1 MPYTAVI
8 EFFAVWEKNMFTRR
22 HILIGA
28 LALCANFAA
37 TAAHADQLAD
47 IKKKGE
53 MVFGVLGTDEPNS
66 FIDPK
71 TRQLVGYEIDIATAV
86 AKEIAVTPRF
96 KQMSV
101 SSRIPELQ
109 QGHVDVLAA
118 TLTHNK
124 ERESQVDFAL
134 THFVTGSKVM
144 VRAGS
149 GVTALPQLAGK
160 KVVTVRGGTQES
172 NIRKAVPIA
181 EVVTF
186 ENTQQA
192 FQALRQGK
200 GIAYVNDESSL
211 LADYGKLGAAAK
223 GFTILPTSIGT
234 ESIAL
239 GLRKGEKSLK
249 AIVDA
254 TLRELETSG
263 AANALF
269 NKWYGPGTRPN
280 MAKRNF
286 TISTD
291 KI

>member
-1 MPYTAVI
+1 MGNRRTFIAV
-8 EFFAVWEKNMFTRR
+8 AA
-22 HILIGA
+22 A
-28 LALCANFAA
+28 LAAQLSFAA
-37 TAAHADQLAD
+37 SAHADQLAD

-53 MVFGVLGTDEPNS
+53 IVFGVLGTDEPNS

-71 TRQLVGYEIDIATAV
+71 TRELVGYEIDLAKAV
-86 AKEIAVTPRF
+86 ARKIGVKPVF
-96 KQMSV
+96 KQLSV
-101 SSRIPELQ
+101 AARIPELQ

-124 ERESQVDFAL
+124 EREAQVDFAL

-144 VRAGS
+144 VRSAS
-149 GVTALPQLAGK
+149 GITALPQLANK
-160 KVVTVRGGTQES
+160 KVVTVRGGTQET
-172 NIRKAVPIA
+172 NIRAVVPTANI
-181 EVVTF
+181 VTF

-192 FQALRQGK
+192 FQALQQGK

-211 LADYGKLGAAAK
+211 LADYGKLGPAAK
-223 GFTILPTSIGT
+223 NFTILPTSIGV
-234 ESIAL
+234 EAIAL
-239 GLRKGEKSLK
+239 GLRKGEKNLK
-249 AIVDA
+249 GVVDA

-263 AANALF
+263 AANQLF

>member
-1 MPYTAVI
+1 MGNRRTFIAV
-8 EFFAVWEKNMFTRR
+8 AA
-22 HILIGA
+22 A
-28 LALCANFAA
+28 LAAQLSFAA
-37 TAAHADQLAD
+37 TAHADQLAD

-53 MVFGVLGTDEPNS
+53 IVFGVLGTDEPNS

-71 TRQLVGYEIDIATAV
+71 TRELVGYEIDLAKAV
-86 AKEIAVTPRF
+86 AKKIGVKPVF
-96 KQMSV
+96 KQLSV
-101 SSRIPELQ
+101 AARIPELQ

-144 VRAGS
+144 VRSAS
-149 GVTALPQLAGK
+149 GIKTLPQLAGK
-160 KVVTVRGGTQES
+160 KVVTVRGGTQET
-172 NIRKAVPIA
+172 NIRAAVPTAKI
-181 EVVTF
+181 VTF

-192 FQALRQGK
+192 FQALQQGK

-211 LADYGKLGAAAK
+211 LADYGKLGPAAK
-223 GFTILPTSIGT
+223 NFTILPTSIGV

-239 GLRKGEKSLK
+239 GLRKGEKNLK
-249 AIVDA
+249 GVVDA

-263 AANALF
+263 AANQLF

-280 MAKRNF
+280 IAKRNF

>member
-1 MPYTAVI
+1 MI
-8 EFFAVWEKNMFTRR
+8 IRR
-22 HILIGA
+22 RLVLGA
-28 LALCANFAA
+28 LALSATFAA
-37 TAAHADQLAD
+37 TAARADQLAD

-53 MVFGVLGTDEPNS
+53 IVFGVLGTDEPNS

-86 AKEIAVTPRF
+86 AKKIGVKPVF

-144 VRAGS
+144 VRQGG

-172 NIRKAVPIA
+172 NIRKAVPTA
-181 EVVTF
+181 DVVTF

-249 AIVDA
+249 AVVDG
-254 TLRELETSG
+254 TLRELEASG
-263 AANALF
+263 AAEGLF

-280 MAKRNF
+280 IGKRAF
-286 TISTD
+286 KISTD

>member
-1 MPYTAVI
+1 MFSRRSIILGA
-8 EFFAVWEKNMFTRR
+8 FALSAN
-22 HILIGA
+22 LIAGA
-28 LALCANFAA
+28 AQ
-37 TAAHADQLAD
+37 ADQLAD
-47 IKKKGE
+47 IKKKGT

-86 AKEIAVTPRF
+86 AKKIGVKPVF

-149 GVTALPQLAGK
+149 GISALPQLAGK
-160 KVVTVRGGTQES
+160 KVVTVRGGTQET
-172 NIRKAVPIA
+172 NIRAAVPSA

-200 GIAYVNDESSL
+200 GVAYVNDESSL
-211 LADYGKLGAAAK
+211 LADYGKLGPAAK
-223 GFTILPTSIGT
+223 GFTILPTSIGI
-234 ESIAL
+234 EAIAL

-249 AIVDA
+249 SVVDQ
-254 TLRELETSG
+254 TLRELEASG
-263 AANALF
+263 AAEQLF
-269 NKWYGPGTRPN
+269 NKWYGPGTRAN
-280 MAKRNF
+280 IAKRTF
-286 TISTD
+286 KISTD

>member
-1 MPYTAVI
+1 MANRRTLLACAIAFSVQ
-8 EFFAVWEKNMFTRR
+8 FAVA
-22 HILIGA
+22 GA
-28 LALCANFAA
+28 AQ
-37 TAAHADQLAD
+37 ADQLAD

-53 MVFGVLGTDEPNS
+53 IVFGVLGTDEPNS

-71 TRQLVGYEIDIATAV
+71 TRELVGYEIDLAKAV
-86 AKEIAVTPRF
+86 AKKIGVKPVF

-101 SSRIPELQ
+101 AARIPELQ

-144 VRAGS
+144 VRTAS
-149 GVTALPQLAGK
+149 GINALAQLAGK
-160 KVVTVRGGTQES
+160 KVVTVRGGTQET
-172 NIRKAVPIA
+172 NIRAAVPSA
-181 EVVTF
+181 TVVTF

-192 FQALRQGK
+192 FQALQQGK

-211 LADYGKLGAAAK
+211 LADYGKLGPAAK
-223 GFTILPTSIGT
+223 KFTILPNSIGV

-249 AIVDA
+249 AVVDA

-263 AANALF
+263 AANTLF
-269 NKWYGPGTRPN
+269 NKWYGPGSRPN
-280 MAKRNF
+280 MAKRGF
-286 TISTD
+286 TIHTD
-291 KI
+291 KL

>member
-1 MPYTAVI
+1 
-8 EFFAVWEKNMFTRR
+8 MFSRR
-22 HILIGA
+22 HIILATIALSANLLAGA
-28 LALCANFAA
+28 AN
-37 TAAHADQLAD
+37 ADQLAD
-47 IKKKGE
+47 IKKKGTI
-53 MVFGVLGTDEPNS
+53 VFGVLGTDEPNS

-86 AKEIAVTPRF
+86 AKKIGVKPVF

-109 QGHVDVLAA
+109 QGHVDALAA

-149 GVTALPQLAGK
+149 GITALPQLAGK
-160 KVVTVRGGTQES
+160 KVVTVRGGTQET
-172 NIRKAVPIA
+172 NIRKAVPTA

-200 GIAYVNDESSL
+200 GVAYVNDESSL

-223 GFTILPTSIGT
+223 GFTILPTSIGN

-249 AIVDA
+249 AVVDA
-254 TLRELETSG
+254 TLRELEASG
-263 AANALF
+263 AAAQLF
-269 NKWYGPGTRPN
+269 NKWYGPGTRAN
-280 MAKRNF
+280 IAKRTF

>member
-1 MPYTAVI
+1 MP
-8 EFFAVWEKNMFTRR
+8 TRR
-22 HILIGA
+22 SFARSLVLGA
-28 LALCANFAA
+28 LALSATLAA
-37 TAAHADQLAD
+37 GAAQADQLAD
-47 IKKKGE
+47 IKKKGTI
-53 MVFGVLGTDEPNS
+53 VFGVLGTDEPNS

-71 TRQLVGYEIDIATAV
+71 TRQLVGYEIDIATTV
-86 AKEIAVTPRF
+86 AKKIGVKPVF

-109 QGHVDVLAA
+109 QGHVDALAA

-149 GVTALPQLAGK
+149 GITALPQLAGK
-160 KVVTVRGGTQES
+160 KVVTVRGGTQET
-172 NIRKAVPIA
+172 NIRAAVPTA

-200 GIAYVNDESSL
+200 GVAYVNDESSL
-211 LADYGKLGAAAK
+211 LADYGKLGPAAK
-223 GFTILPTSIGT
+223 GFVILPTSIGK

-239 GLRKGEKSLK
+239 GLRKGEKGLK
-249 AIVDA
+249 AVVDQ
-254 TLRELETSG
+254 TLRELEASG
-263 AANALF
+263 AAEQLF
-269 NKWYGPGTRPN
+269 NKWYGPGTRAN
-280 MAKRNF
+280 IAKRSF
-286 TISTD
+286 KISTD

>member
-1 MPYTAVI
+1 MGNRRTFIAV
-8 EFFAVWEKNMFTRR
+8 AA
-22 HILIGA
+22 A
-28 LALCANFAA
+28 LAAQLSFAA
-37 TAAHADQLAD
+37 SAHADQLAD

-53 MVFGVLGTDEPNS
+53 IVFGVLGTDEPNS

-71 TRQLVGYEIDIATAV
+71 TRELVGYEIDLAKAV
-86 AKEIAVTPRF
+86 ARKIGVKPVF
-96 KQMSV
+96 KQLSV
-101 SSRIPELQ
+101 AARIPELQ

-124 ERESQVDFAL
+124 EREAQVDFAL

-144 VRAGS
+144 VRSAS
-149 GVTALPQLAGK
+149 GITALPQLANK
-160 KVVTVRGGTQES
+160 KVVTVRGGTQET
-172 NIRKAVPIA
+172 NIRAAVPTANI
-181 EVVTF
+181 VTF

-192 FQALRQGK
+192 FQALQQGK

-211 LADYGKLGAAAK
+211 LADYGKLGPAAK
-223 GFTILPTSIGT
+223 NFTILPTSIGV

-239 GLRKGEKSLK
+239 GLRKGEKNLK
-249 AIVDA
+249 GVVDA

-263 AANALF
+263 AANQLF

>member
-1 MPYTAVI
+1 MS
-8 EFFAVWEKNMFTRR
+8 TRR
-22 HILIGA
+22 SFAQRLVLGA
-28 LALCANFAA
+28 LALSAA
-37 TAAHADQLAD
+37 LVAGAAQADQLAD
-47 IKKKGE
+47 IRKKGTI
-53 MVFGVLGTDEPNS
+53 VFGVLGTDEPNS

-86 AKEIAVTPRF
+86 AKKIGVKPVF

-109 QGHVDVLAA
+109 QGHVDALAA

-149 GVTALPQLAGK
+149 GITALPQLAGK
-160 KVVTVRGGTQES
+160 KVVTVRGGTQET
-172 NIRKAVPIA
+172 NIRAAVPTA

-200 GIAYVNDESSL
+200 GVAYVNDESSL
-211 LADYGKLGAAAK
+211 LADYGKLGPAAK
-223 GFTILPTSIGT
+223 GFTILPTSIGN

-239 GLRKGEKSLK
+239 GLRKGEKGLK
-249 AIVDA
+249 AVVDQ
-254 TLRELETSG
+254 TLRELEASG
-263 AANALF
+263 AAEQLF
-269 NKWYGPGTRPN
+269 NKWYGPGTRAN
-280 MAKRNF
+280 IAKRSF
-286 TISTD
+286 KISTD

>member
-1 MPYTAVI
+1 MGNRRTFIAV
-8 EFFAVWEKNMFTRR
+8 AA
-22 HILIGA
+22 A
-28 LALCANFAA
+28 LAAQLSFAA
-37 TAAHADQLAD
+37 TAHADQLAD

-53 MVFGVLGTDEPNS
+53 IVFGVLGTDEPNS

-71 TRQLVGYEIDIATAV
+71 TRELVGYEIDLAKAV
-86 AKEIAVTPRF
+86 AKKIGVKPVF
-96 KQMSV
+96 KQLSV
-101 SSRIPELQ
+101 AARIPELQ

-144 VRAGS
+144 VRSAS
-149 GVTALPQLAGK
+149 GIKALPQLAGK
-160 KVVTVRGGTQES
+160 KVVTVRGGTQET
-172 NIRKAVPIA
+172 NIRAAVPTANI
-181 EVVTF
+181 VTF

-192 FQALRQGK
+192 FQALQQGK

-211 LADYGKLGAAAK
+211 LADYGKLGPAAK
-223 GFTILPTSIGT
+223 NFTILPTSIGV

-239 GLRKGEKSLK
+239 GLRKGEKNLK
-249 AIVDA
+249 GVVDA

-263 AANALF
+263 AANQLF

-280 MAKRNF
+280 IAKRNF

>member
-1 MPYTAVI
+1 
-8 EFFAVWEKNMFTRR
+8 MFTRR
-22 HILIGA
+22 HLILGA
-28 LALCANFAA
+28 LALSTSLAA
-37 TAAHADQLAD
+37 GAARADQLAD
-47 IKKKGE
+47 IKKKGT

-71 TRQLVGYEIDIATAV
+71 SRQLVGYEIDIATAV
-86 AKEIAVTPRF
+86 ARKIGVKPVF

-109 QGHVDVLAA
+109 GGHVDALAA
-118 TLTHNK
+118 TLTHNR

-149 GVTALPQLAGK
+149 GITALPQLAGK
-160 KVVTVRGGTQES
+160 KVVTVRGGTQET
-172 NIRKAVPIA
+172 NIRAAVPGV

-192 FQALRQGK
+192 FQAMRQGK
-200 GIAYVNDESSL
+200 GVAYVNDESSL
-211 LADYGKLGAAAK
+211 LADYGKLGPAAK
-223 GFTILPTSIGT
+223 GFTILPTSIGK

-239 GLRKGEKSLK
+239 GLRKGEKGLK
-249 AIVDA
+249 AVVDQ
-254 TLRELETSG
+254 TLRELEASG
-263 AANALF
+263 AAAQLF
-269 NKWYGPGTRPN
+269 NKWYGPGTRAN
-280 MAKRNF
+280 IAKRDF

>member
-1 MPYTAVI
+1 MGNRRTFIAVA
-8 EFFAVWEKNMFTRR
+8 AV
-22 HILIGA
+22 
-28 LALCANFAA
+28 LAAQLGFAA
-37 TAAHADQLAD
+37 SAHADQLAD

-53 MVFGVLGTDEPNS
+53 IVFGVLGTDEPNS

-71 TRQLVGYEIDIATAV
+71 TRELVGYEIDLAKAV
-86 AKEIAVTPRF
+86 AKKIGVKPVF
-96 KQMSV
+96 KQLSV
-101 SSRIPELQ
+101 AARIPELQ

-144 VRAGS
+144 VRAAS
-149 GVTALPQLAGK
+149 GITALPQLAGK
-160 KVVTVRGGTQES
+160 KVVTVRGGTQET
-172 NIRKAVPIA
+172 NIRAVVPTANI
-181 EVVTF
+181 VTF

-192 FQALRQGK
+192 FQALQQGK

-211 LADYGKLGAAAK
+211 LADYGKLGPAAK
-223 GFTILPTSIGT
+223 NFTILPTSIGV

-239 GLRKGEKSLK
+239 GLRKGEKNLK
-249 AIVDA
+249 GVVDA
-254 TLRELETSG
+254 TLRELEASG
-263 AANALF
+263 AANQLF

-280 MAKRNF
+280 IAKRNF

>member
-1 MPYTAVI
+1 MGNRRTFIAV
-8 EFFAVWEKNMFTRR
+8 AA
-22 HILIGA
+22 A
-28 LALCANFAA
+28 LAAQLSFAA
-37 TAAHADQLAD
+37 SAHADQLAD

-53 MVFGVLGTDEPNS
+53 IVFGVLGTDEPNS

-71 TRQLVGYEIDIATAV
+71 TRELVGYEIDLAKAV
-86 AKEIAVTPRF
+86 ARKIGVKPVF
-96 KQMSV
+96 KQLSV
-101 SSRIPELQ
+101 AARIPELQ

-124 ERESQVDFAL
+124 EREAQVDFAL

-144 VRAGS
+144 VRSAS
-149 GVTALPQLAGK
+149 GITALPQLANK
-160 KVVTVRGGTQES
+160 KVVTVRGGTQET
-172 NIRKAVPIA
+172 NIRAVVPTANI
-181 EVVTF
+181 VTF

-192 FQALRQGK
+192 FQALQQGK

-211 LADYGKLGAAAK
+211 LADYGKLGPAAK
-223 GFTILPTSIGT
+223 NFTILPTSIGV
-234 ESIAL
+234 EAIAL
-239 GLRKGEKSLK
+239 GLRKGEKNLK
-249 AIVDA
+249 GVVDA

-263 AANALF
+263 AANGLF

-280 MAKRNF
+280 MAKRTF

>member
-1 MPYTAVI
+1 MGNRRTFIAV
-8 EFFAVWEKNMFTRR
+8 AA
-22 HILIGA
+22 A
-28 LALCANFAA
+28 LAAQLSFAA
-37 TAAHADQLAD
+37 SAHADQLAD

-53 MVFGVLGTDEPNS
+53 IVFGVLGTDEPNS

-71 TRQLVGYEIDIATAV
+71 TRELVGYEIDLAKAV
-86 AKEIAVTPRF
+86 AKKIGVKPVF
-96 KQMSV
+96 KQLSV
-101 SSRIPELQ
+101 AARIPELQ

-124 ERESQVDFAL
+124 EREAQVDFAL

-144 VRAGS
+144 VRSAS
-149 GVTALPQLAGK
+149 GITALPQLANK
-160 KVVTVRGGTQES
+160 KVVTVRGGTQET
-172 NIRKAVPIA
+172 NIRAAVPTANI
-181 EVVTF
+181 VTF

-192 FQALRQGK
+192 FQALQQGK

-211 LADYGKLGAAAK
+211 LADYGKLGPAAK
-223 GFTILPTSIGT
+223 NFTILPTSIGV

-239 GLRKGEKSLK
+239 GLRKGEKNLK
-249 AIVDA
+249 GVVDA

-263 AANALF
+263 AANQLF

-280 MAKRNF
+280 MAKRTF

>member
-1 MPYTAVI
+1 
-8 EFFAVWEKNMFTRR
+8 MFSRR
-22 HILIGA
+22 HLILGS
-28 LALCANFAA
+28 LALSASLLAGAA
-37 TAAHADQLAD
+37 QADQLAD
-47 IKKKGE
+47 IKKKGTI
-53 MVFGVLGTDEPNS
+53 VFGVLGTDEPNS

-86 AKEIAVTPRF
+86 AKKIGVKPEF

-109 QGHVDVLAA
+109 QGHVDALAA

-149 GVTALPQLAGK
+149 GITALPQLAGK
-160 KVVTVRGGTQES
+160 KVVTVRGGTQET
-172 NIRKAVPIA
+172 NIRKAVPTA

-200 GIAYVNDESSL
+200 GVAYVNDESSL

-223 GFTILPTSIGT
+223 GFTILPASIGN
-234 ESIAL
+234 E
-239 GLRKGEKSLK
+239 
-249 AIVDA
+249 
-254 TLRELETSG
+254 
-263 AANALF
+263 
-269 NKWYGPGTRPN
+269 
-280 MAKRNF
+280 
-286 TISTD
+286 
-291 KI
+291 

>member
-1 MPYTAVI
+1 MI
-8 EFFAVWEKNMFTRR
+8 TRR
-22 HILIGA
+22 HLILSA
-28 LALCANFAA
+28 LAISSTLGAGL
-37 TAAHADQLAD
+37 AHADQLAD
-47 IKKKGE
+47 IKQKGQI
-53 MVFGVLGTDEPNS
+53 VFGVLGTDEPNS

-71 TRQLVGYEIDIATAV
+71 TRQLVGYEIDLATAV
-86 AKEIAVTPRF
+86 ARKIGVKPVF
-96 KQMSV
+96 KQMAV
-101 SSRIPELQ
+101 AARIPELQ

-149 GVTALPQLAGK
+149 GITALNQLAGK
-160 KVVTVRGGTQES
+160 KVVTVRGGTQET
-172 NIRKAVPIA
+172 NIRAAVPTA
-181 EVVTF
+181 QVVTF

-200 GIAYVNDESSL
+200 GVAYVNDESSL

-223 GFTILPTSIGT
+223 GFTILAPSIGN

-239 GLRKGEKSLK
+239 GLRKGEKGLK
-249 AIVDA
+249 NAVDA
-254 TLRELETSG
+254 TLRELEASG
-263 AANALF
+263 AAEQLF
-269 NKWYGPGTRPN
+269 NKWYGPGTRAN
-280 MAKRNF
+280 IAKRNF
-286 TISTD
+286 KISTD

>member
-1 MPYTAVI
+1 MGNRRTFIAV
-8 EFFAVWEKNMFTRR
+8 AA
-22 HILIGA
+22 A
-28 LALCANFAA
+28 LAAQLSFAA
-37 TAAHADQLAD
+37 SAHADQLAD

-53 MVFGVLGTDEPNS
+53 IVFGVLGTDEPNS

-71 TRQLVGYEIDIATAV
+71 TRELVGYEIDLAKAV
-86 AKEIAVTPRF
+86 AKKIGVKPVF
-96 KQMSV
+96 KQLSV
-101 SSRIPELQ
+101 AARIPELQ

-124 ERESQVDFAL
+124 EREAQVDFAL

-144 VRAGS
+144 VRSAS
-149 GVTALPQLAGK
+149 GITALPQLANK
-160 KVVTVRGGTQES
+160 KVVTVRGGTQET
-172 NIRKAVPIA
+172 NIRAVVPTANI
-181 EVVTF
+181 VTF

-192 FQALRQGK
+192 FQALQQGK

-211 LADYGKLGAAAK
+211 LADYGKLGPAAK
-223 GFTILPTSIGT
+223 NFTILPTSIGV
-234 ESIAL
+234 EAIAL
-239 GLRKGEKSLK
+239 GLRKGEKNLK
-249 AIVDA
+249 GVVDA

-263 AANALF
+263 AANGLF

>member
-1 MPYTAVI
+1 
-8 EFFAVWEKNMFTRR
+8 MFTRR
-22 HILIGA
+22 HLILGA
-28 LALCANFAA
+28 LALSTSLAA
-37 TAAHADQLAD
+37 GAAQADQLAD
-47 IKKKGE
+47 IKKKGT

-71 TRQLVGYEIDIATAV
+71 SRQLVGYEIDIATAV
-86 AKEIAVTPRF
+86 ARKIGVKPVF

-109 QGHVDVLAA
+109 QGHVDALAA
-118 TLTHNK
+118 TLTHNR

-149 GVTALPQLAGK
+149 GITALPQLAGK
-160 KVVTVRGGTQES
+160 KVVTVRGGTQET
-172 NIRKAVPIA
+172 NIRAAVPGV

-192 FQALRQGK
+192 FQAMRQGK
-200 GIAYVNDESSL
+200 GVAYVNDESSL
-211 LADYGKLGAAAK
+211 LADYGKLGPAAK
-223 GFTILPTSIGT
+223 GFTILPTSIGK

-239 GLRKGEKSLK
+239 GLRKGEKGLK
-249 AIVDA
+249 AVVDQ
-254 TLRELETSG
+254 TLRELEASG
-263 AANALF
+263 AAAQLF
-269 NKWYGPGTRPN
+269 NKWYGPGTRAN
-280 MAKRNF
+280 IAKRDF